1 VLDLPRFYSG
11 CHITELYAV
20 FQIMF
25 YRNCCIL
32 LYGAYM
38 VDSKKQ
44 LNVRISDELFNKI
57 ESEDRSKQ
65 DIISDA
71 LLLYFDSKN
80 KLNVANELEHEKE
93 KARMLENNI
102 KDLQQQIGFLTQD
115 HIRISGQLDR
125 LLMPSPQEIMKKNWW
140 KFWK

>member
-1 VLDLPRFYSG
+1 
-11 CHITELYAV
+11 
-20 FQIMF
+20 
-25 YRNCCIL
+25 
-32 LYGAYM
+32 M

-44 LNVRISDELFNKI
+44 LNIRISAELYNKI

-93 KARMLENNI
+93 KTRLLENNI

-125 LLMPSPQEIMKKNWW
+125 LLMPSKEEITKKNWW
-140 KFWK
+140 QFWK

>member
-1 VLDLPRFYSG
+1 
-11 CHITELYAV
+11 
-20 FQIMF
+20 
-25 YRNCCIL
+25 
-32 LYGAYM
+32 M

-125 LLMPSPQEIMKKNWW
+125 LLMPSPEEITKKAWW
-140 KFWK
+140 HFWK